1 MRKPA
6 LEKQK
11 KNNMNKIKNFDVLDL
26 LIIIVLFIG
35 VGVEI
40 FLK

>member
-11 KNNMNKIKNFDVLDL
+11 KSNMNKMKNFDVLDL
-26 LIIIVLFIG
+26 LIIIVFFIG
-35 VGVEI
+35 VGLEI